1 MLQRVCTPNSFIS
14 DPIRSCSQ
22 KAMDEVMVPLYD
34 NMSFG
39 GKTSHRAI
47 LVSDGMKLER
57 K

>member
-1 MLQRVCTPNSFIS
+1 MLQRVCTPNIFIS

-22 KAMDEVMVPLYD
+22 KTMDEVMVPLYD

-47 LVSDGMKLER
+47 VVSDGMKLER

>member
-22 KAMDEVMVPLYD
+22 ETRDEVMVPLYD
-34 NMSFG
+34 NMSFD

-47 LVSDGMKLER
+47 VVSDGMKFER